1 MVNHLGEGAWC
12 GDAVIDRVQ
21 CQQWIQ
27 WSEACGYEVAGFG
40 AEKSRVSAV
49 RNNDR
54 LIEDNAQRAD
64 ALWLEI
70 QHIVPEAWWRVHMMR
85 RGAIGWFELVGLNP
99 RFRWYRYGVGQR
111 FYPHVDSMVVTE
123 DGLVSFVTVLIY
135 LSDQLLGGQTRVETR
150 DGVSHVVAPQAGRVL
165 CFDHQLMHEG
175 MPIDRGVKYV
185 LRTDLLY
192 RKVG

>member
-1 MVNHLGEGAWC
+1 MVEQLGEGAWYAD
-12 GDAVIDRVQ
+12 GVIDLAR

-27 WSEACGYEVAGFG
+27 WSEGCGYEAAGFG
-40 AEKSRVSAV
+40 RQKARVAAV

-54 LIEDNAQRAD
+54 LIEDNPARAQS
-64 ALWLEI
+64 LWLGI
-70 QHIVPEAWWRVHMMR
+70 QQIVPEAWWRVDMMR
-85 RGAIGWFELVGLNP
+85 RGAIGQFELVGLNP

-111 FYPHVDSMVVTE
+111 FYPHVDSMVVTA

-135 LSDQLLGGQTRVETR
+135 LSDQVLGGQTRVETR
-150 DGVSHVVAPQAGRVL
+150 DGRSHVVAPQVGRVL

-175 MPIDRGVKYV
+175 MPIDQGVKYV

-192 RKVG
+192 RKV